1 MRMRYPSILALAAVI
16 ALAGAA
22 LADTGF
28 VATIDGISESPPN
41 ASPGYGNGYFVLNNA
56 GTQLSYNISYVGLV
70 GARTAQH
77 IHKAAAGFNGGIVF
91 GLTGATGSN
100 SGTIIGAQSGLTA
113 AQVADLMAQLWYV
126 NIHTNAFP
134 GGEIRGQLYPDV
146 TPARPTTWGRLK
158 AMYR

>member
-1 MRMRYPSILALAAVI
+1 MRMRHSLILTLAAIVP
-16 ALAGAA
+16 LASAA

-28 VATIDGISESPPN
+28 VAVISALSEVPPN
-41 ASPGYGNGYFVLNNA
+41 PSPGFGNGYFVLNNA

-77 IHKAAAGFNGGIVF
+77 IHKAAVGSNGGIVF
-91 GLTGATGSN
+91 GLTGATGTN
-100 SGTIIGAQSGLTA
+100 AGTIIGAQSSLTA

-126 NIHTNAFP
+126 NIHTNLYP
-134 GGEIRGQLYPDV
+134 GGEIRGQILPDA

-158 AMYR
+158 TMYR